1 MNKTRPALPWRPSHA
16 VVALTLAAWLP
27 GAYALDSGTSSS
39 GVAYVS
45 GGAGADEREAMQAQR
60 VQYSLWLTTAARSG
74 AFLADV
80 EVRVTPRSAS
90 APVLEH
96 RMTGP
101 WLYMAL
107 PAGQYLV
114 EATADADASR
124 PAQTV
129 RANIAIANGSARQ
142 LVLHFDRRDVDGN

>member
-1 MNKTRPALPWRPSHA
+1 MLKIRPAPLWRPSHA

-60 VQYSLWLTTAARSG
+60 GRYSLWLTTAARSG

-80 EVRVTPRSAS
+80 DVRVSPLPSG

-101 WLYMAL
+101 LLYAAL
-107 PAGQYLV
+107 PTGRYVV

-129 RANIAIANGSARQ
+129 RANVTIGTAPAQQ

>member
-1 MNKTRPALPWRPSHA
+1 MHKTRPAPLWRPSHA

-27 GAYALDSGTSSS
+27 GVYALDSGTSSS
-39 GVAYVS
+39 GVAYLS

-60 VQYSLWLTTAARSG
+60 GRYSLWLTTAARSG

-80 EVRVTPRSAS
+80 EVRVTPRPAG

-101 WLYMAL
+101 WLYAAL
-107 PAGQYLV
+107 PAGLDIV
-114 EATADADASR
+114 GATAAAAARR
-124 PAQTV
+124 PAPPV
-129 RANIAIANGSARQ
+129 RANVTIASGPARQ